1 MNRVLLTYRKLRKKI
16 EAKKILKIKD
26 WKKLYSDLKISENS
40 KQDEHTHTHS
50 LIYTL
55 KHNKINYN
63 KITENQ

>member
-1 MNRVLLTYRKLRKKI
+1 MNRVLLTYGKLRKKI